1 MQRSNTYIIIFSLAL
16 TVILG
21 GLLSLASEGLRPAQ
35 KKAEEFA
42 KKRQILSAVLDIKE
56 LEDIVAE
63 YNSRISSFIV
73 DANGELVEP
82 TGPTGA
88 MMKAEDVDIEKEF
101 KKSAEE
107 RLYPV
112 YRFHS
117 KENPDVTEAYILA
130 LYGKGLW
137 NDIWG
142 YIALETDMN
151 TVAGIVFDHKGE
163 TAGLGAR
170 ITEKGVQERY
180 KGKKIFADGGE
191 VLSVNML
198 KGENNKPEALD
209 DHNINGLSGATI
221 TAKGVNYMMIDY
233 LNCYLPLIGK
243 LKDDDA
249 GFVSMLNSKKPM

>member
-1 MQRSNTYIIIFSLAL
+1 M
-16 TVILG
+16 
-21 GLLSLASEGLRPAQ
+21 Q

-42 KKRQILSAVLDIKE
+42 KKRQILSAVLDIE
-56 LEDIVAE
+56 QIDDIVDT
-63 YNSRISSFIV
+63 YNRQISSFIV
-73 DANGELVEP
+73 DANGELVEQV
-82 TGPTGA
+82 GPTGQDLT
-88 MMKAEDVDIEKEF
+88 AEDLDIEKEY

-112 YRFHS
+112 YRFY
-117 KENPDVTEAYILA
+117 KEGNPDQTEAYIFA

-142 YIALETDMN
+142 YIALATDMN

-180 KGKKIFADGGE
+180 KGKEIFDDGG
-191 VLSVNML
+191 VIASVNML
-198 KGENNKPEALD
+198 KGENNKPTVLD
-209 DHNINGLSGATI
+209 EHNINGLSGATI

-233 LNCYLPLIGK
+233 LNCYLPLIRK
-243 LKDDDA
+243 LKEGDT
-249 GFVSMLNSKKPM
+249 GMVSMLNTKKQM